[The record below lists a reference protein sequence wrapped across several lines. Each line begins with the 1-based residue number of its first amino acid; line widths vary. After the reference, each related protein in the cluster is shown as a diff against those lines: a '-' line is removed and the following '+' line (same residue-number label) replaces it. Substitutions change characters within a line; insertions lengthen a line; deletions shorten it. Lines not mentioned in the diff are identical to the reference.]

1 MLKIEEEE
9 IDEDELSEKIY
20 MIMELAQYKEIMSWS
35 ESKS

>member
-20 MIMELAQYKEIMSWS
+20 MIMELA
-35 ESKS
+35 